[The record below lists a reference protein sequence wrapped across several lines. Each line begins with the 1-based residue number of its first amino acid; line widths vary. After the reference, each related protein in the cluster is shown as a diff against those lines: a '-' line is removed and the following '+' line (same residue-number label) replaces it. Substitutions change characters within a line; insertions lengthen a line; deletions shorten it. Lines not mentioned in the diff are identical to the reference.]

1 MFSLVFLCKGSF
13 SLTALTRRRSCAGLR
28 LSKNFSPP
36 SHLSSSPLPF
46 RKRVQKYYLFP
57 NWQALFSFIFQVSH
71 ITLIVREKFF
81 QSMVQA
87 GKTCTLLYI
96 TMTHQWGK
104 ETNNYTL
111 SPPSFSPFG
120 NDQDRRYRGCRRW
133 RFRRPSSADGRSTG
147 RIRR

>member
-81 QSMVQA
+81 RSKVQA

-104 ETNNYTL
+104 KA
-111 SPPSFSPFG
+111 
-120 NDQDRRYRGCRRW
+120 
-133 RFRRPSSADGRSTG
+133 SSIWVISGMPLLKTIEMMSKRVLMSSLFWN
-147 RIRR
+147 R